1 MKIFPQSAARCFP
14 TQYLHADLLV
24 AGGGLAGLCAA
35 LAAARDGLQVVLIQ
49 DRPVLGGNA
58 SSEVRLWANGAT
70 SHMGNNNRW
79 AREGGIM
86 GEIMEENL
94 WRNKEGNPVMFD
106 LVLLDLAKT
115 QQGLTLLLNTA
126 VYEVEKEQQR
136 ITHVSAFNP
145 INETFYIV
153 SAEQFCDATGDGVLG
168 FLAGAEYR
176 EGAEDAEELDE
187 KMAPGD
193 NFGHKLGH
201 SIYFYTKQTAGPV
214 NFIPPSFALKDITD
228 IPRYK
233 RLTSTLNGCDLWW
246 LEWGGR
252 LDTVH
257 ESEEIKWELWK
268 IVWGVW
274 DHIKNSGQFP
284 EAENMT
290 IEWVGAIPGKRESR
304 RFVGDHLLCQQDIIE
319 QRDHYDAVAYGGWS
333 IDLHPADG
341 VYSTHDGCRQFH
353 SKGTYT
359 IPFRS
364 LYSRTL
370 DNLLLTGRL
379 ISASHVAFGS
389 ARVMCTCGLL
399 GEVVGRA
406 AALCKTHN
414 LTPRELARPEHV
426 TALQQQLQRNGC
438 YIPRHWLSDPAQGA
452 TVSASSEYQL
462 TELAP
467 NGQWQPLAE
476 RMALLLPVQAGASLP
491 KITLRLRSTTPL
503 QLAVSL
509 LGSKRAGN
517 FTPDEQYDECI
528 LQLSPGEGEYALT
541 FNWQSARDQYLFLA
555 FDARDSVEIALT
567 DTHLPGMMTVFNSL
581 NARVAKHTRQVADG
595 DYGVDEFDFWLPRRH
610 PQQIM
615 PALRVSQ
622 PLAYWGAQNVLN
634 GRLRPEQ
641 QINAWSPAAND
652 NTPEIIWRWPTPQ
665 SLKQLTLVQDNDF
678 DNAMESV
685 QMGHPYAVTPHCIT
699 HYRLWADDRLLAE
712 VKANHHSVCQHCLD
726 EPLTATSIRLEI
738 LATAG
743 ALPAVYS
750 LNVS

>member
-1 MKIFPQSAARCFP
+1 MNIYPQTASRTFPSEQ
-14 TQYLHADLLV
+14 LHADLLV

-86 GEIMEENL
+86 GEILEENL

-106 LVLLDLAKT
+106 LVLLDRAKS
-115 QQGLTLLLNTA
+115 QPGLTLLLNTTI
-126 VYEVEKEQQR
+126 YELEKNQR
-136 ITHVSAFNP
+136 TLTQVSAFNA
-145 INETFYIV
+145 INETFYTV
-153 SAEQFCDATGDGVLG
+153 TADQFCDATGDGVLG

-176 EGAEDAEELDE
+176 EGAEEVDELGE

-201 SIYFYTKQTAGPV
+201 SIYFYTKQTNGPV
-214 NFIPPSFALKDITD
+214 NFVSPSFALKDITT

-257 ESEEIKWELWK
+257 QSEEIKWELWK

-274 DHIKNSGQFP
+274 DYIKNSGEFP
-284 EAENMT
+284 EAANMT
-290 IEWVGAIPGKRESR
+290 IEWVGVIPGKRESR
-304 RFVGDHLLCQQDIIE
+304 RFMGDHLLCQQDIIE

-359 IPFRS
+359 IPLRS
-364 LYSRTL
+364 LYSRSL
-370 DNLLLTGRL
+370 DNLFLTGRL

-399 GEVVGRA
+399 GDVVGRA
-406 AALCKTHN
+406 AALCKAYD
-414 LTPRELARPEHV
+414 LSPAELAQRDNV
-426 TALQQQLQRNGC
+426 GLLQQRLQASGC
-438 YIPRHWLSDPAQGA
+438 YIPRQWLQDPALGA
-452 TVSASSEYQL
+452 SVTASSEYAL
-462 TELAP
+462 HTLAP
-467 NGQWQPLAE
+467 NGHWHSLGE

-491 KITLRLRSTTPL
+491 DITFNLRSASQQAL
-503 QLAVSL
+503 EVSL
-509 LGSKRAGN
+509 LGSARSGN
-517 FTPDEQYDECI
+517 FTPDYQYASTTLHIEGKQEQTVHF
-528 LQLSPGEGEYALT
+528 P
-541 FNWQSARDQYLFLA
+541 WQSERDQYVFIA
-555 FDARDSVEIALT
+555 FEANAQVEIALT
-567 DTHLPGMMTVFNSL
+567 DTHLPGIMTVFNSL
-581 NARVAKHTRQVADG
+581 NTRVAKHTRQVVDG
-595 DYGVDEFDFWLPRRH
+595 DYGVDEFDFWLPRRRPH
-610 PQQIM
+610 QVM
-615 PALRVSQ
+615 PALHFSQ
-622 PLAYWGAQNVLN
+622 PLNCYRADNVLN

-641 QINAWSPAAND
+641 QANAWVPAPD
-652 NTPEIIWRWPTPQ
+652 DIKPILCWRWDAPQ
-665 SLKQLTLVQDNDF
+665 TFTCLTLVQDNDF
-678 DNAMESV
+678 DNAMETV
-685 QMGHPYAVTPHCIT
+685 QMGHFLPVTPHCIT
-699 HYRLWADDRLLAE
+699 HYRLWADDILLAE
-712 VKANHHSVCQHCLD
+712 ETNNHHSVREHRLSAPVTAQHV
-726 EPLTATSIRLEI
+726 RLEI
-738 LATAG
+738 MATAG
-743 ALPAVYS
+743 ALPAVYA
-750 LNVS
+750 LNIR

>member
-1 MKIFPQSAARCFP
+1 MKIFPQTDDRRFP
-14 TQYLHADLLV
+14 TRHLHADLAV
-24 AGGGLAGLCAA
+24 AGGGLAGLCAS
-35 LAAARDGLQVVLIQ
+35 LAAAREGLQVVLIQ

-106 LVLLDLAKT
+106 LVLLDLAKS
-115 QQGLTLLLNTA
+115 QPGLTLLLNTA
-126 VYEVEKEQQR
+126 VYEVEKEQQT
-136 ITHVSAFNP
+136 ITRLHAFNP
-145 INETFYIV
+145 INETFYSV
-153 SAEQFCDATGDGVLG
+153 TADQFCDATGDGVLG

-176 EGAEDAEELDE
+176 EGAEDGEELGE

-201 SIYFYTKQTAGPV
+201 SIYFYTRQTDGPV
-214 NFIPPSFALKDITD
+214 RFVPPSFALKDITA

-304 RFVGDHLLCQQDIIE
+304 RFIGDHLLCQQDIIE

-341 VYSTHDGCRQFH
+341 VYSTHEGCRQFH

-364 LYSRTL
+364 LYSRSL

-406 AALCKTHN
+406 AALCKAQN
-414 LTPRELARPEHV
+414 LTPRQLALREHIDG
-426 TALQQQLQRNGC
+426 LQQQLQASGC
-438 YIPRHWLSDPAQGA
+438 YIPRQWLRDPARGA
-452 TVSASSEYQL
+452 QVSASSEYLL

-467 NGQWQPLAE
+467 NGQWQSLSE
-476 RMALLLPVQAGASLP
+476 RMALLLPVQAGAQLP
-491 KITLRLRSTTPL
+491 DITVRLRARAPTLLT
-503 QLAVSL
+503 VSL
-509 LGSKRAGN
+509 LGSARSGN
-517 FTPDEQYDECI
+517 FTPDYQYDERI
-528 LQLSPGEGEYALT
+528 LPLADEAEQT
-541 FNWQSARDQYLFLA
+541 FAFRWQSERDQYVFVVFEA
-555 FDARDSVEIALT
+555 QEGVEIALT
-567 DTHLPGMMTVFNSL
+567 DTHLPGMMTLFNSL
-581 NARVAKHTRQVADG
+581 NARVAKHTRQLADG
-595 DYGVDEFDFWLPRRH
+595 DYGVDEFDFWLPRRRPH
-610 PQQIM
+610 QVM
-615 PALRVSQ
+615 PALRLSE
-622 PLAYWGAQNVLN
+622 PLDCFSAQNVLN

-641 QINAWSPAAND
+641 LANAWVPAAD
-652 NTPEIIWRWPTPQ
+652 DPAPEIVWRWPTPQ
-665 SLKQLTLVQDNDF
+665 TLNQLTLVQDNDF

-685 QMGHPYAVTPHCIT
+685 QMGHPSAVTPHCIT
-699 HYRLWADDRLLAE
+699 HYRLWADDTLLAE
-712 VKANHHSVCQHCLD
+712 VRDNHHSVCQHRL
-726 EPLTATSIRLEI
+726 ETPLTAASVRLEI

>member
-1 MKIFPQSAARCFP
+1 MNIYPQTGTRTFPSSQL
-14 TQYLHADLLV
+14 YADLLV

-35 LAAARDGLQVVLIQ
+35 LAAARDGLQVVLVQ

-86 GEIMEENL
+86 GEILEENL

-106 LVLLDLAKT
+106 LVLLDLAKS
-115 QQGLTLLLNTA
+115 QPGLTLLLNTTIYA
-126 VYEVEKEQQR
+126 LEKTQNT
-136 ITHVSAFNP
+136 ITQVSAFNA
-145 INETFYIV
+145 INETFYTV
-153 SAEQFCDATGDGVLG
+153 TADQFCDATGDGVLG

-176 EGAEDAEELDE
+176 EGAEEVEELGE

-214 NFIPPSFALKDITD
+214 NFVPPSFALQDITA

-274 DHIKNSGQFP
+274 DYIKNSGEFP
-284 EAENMT
+284 EAANMT
-290 IEWVGAIPGKRESR
+290 IEWVGVIPGKRESR

-359 IPFRS
+359 IPLRS
-364 LYSRTL
+364 LYSHSL
-370 DNLLLTGRL
+370 DNLFLTGRL

-406 AALCKTHN
+406 AALCKNHQ
-414 LTPRELARPEHV
+414 LAPAQLAQRDRV
-426 TALQQQLQRNGC
+426 KLLQQQLQASGC
-438 YIPRHWLSDPAQGA
+438 YIPRQWLDDPAQGA
-452 TVSASSEYQL
+452 IVSASSEYVL
-462 TELAP
+462 TSLQP
-467 NGQWQPLAE
+467 NGEWHSLGE
-476 RMALLLPVQAGASLP
+476 RMAVLLPVKTGESLGE
-491 KITLRLRSTTPL
+491 ISVRLRSSSRESLTL
-503 QLAVSL
+503 SL
-509 LGSKRAGN
+509 LGSARSGN
-517 FTPDEQYDECI
+517 FTPDYQYDSGTVEVDGE
-528 LQLSPGEGEYALT
+528 QDYGFKFAWLSD
-541 FNWQSARDQYLFLA
+541 RDQYVFLA
-555 FDARDSVEIALT
+555 FDANANVEIALT
-567 DTHLPGMMTVFNSL
+567 DSHLPGIMTVFNSL
-581 NARVAKHTRQVADG
+581 NARVARHTRQVVDG
-595 DYGVDEFDFWLPRRH
+595 DYGVDEFDFWLPRRRPH
-610 PQQIM
+610 QVM
-615 PALRVSQ
+615 PALSFSQ
-622 PLAYWGAQNVLN
+622 PMTVYRPENVLN

-641 QINAWSPAAND
+641 QTNAWVPAVDDAHP
-652 NTPEIIWRWPTPQ
+652 TMRWQWSEPKT
-665 SLKQLTLVQDNDF
+665 LTALTLVQDNDF
-678 DNAMESV
+678 DNAMETV
-685 QMGHPYAVTPHCIT
+685 QMGHFLPVTPHCIT
-699 HYRLWADDRLLAE
+699 HYRLWADDALLAE
-712 VKANHHSVCQHCLD
+712 VTSNHHSVCEHRLPSSVAVR
-726 EPLTATSIRLEI
+726 EVRLEI

-750 LNVS
+750 LNIH

>member
-1 MKIFPQSAARCFP
+1 MNIYPQTESRTFPRQ
-14 TQYLHADLLV
+14 TLHADLVV

-49 DRPVLGGNA
+49 DRPVVGGNA
-58 SSEVRLWANGAT
+58 SSEVGMWGNGAT

-86 GEIMEENL
+86 GEILEENL

-106 LVLLDLAKT
+106 LVLLDMAKS
-115 QQGLTLLLNTA
+115 QPGLTLLLNTT
-126 VYEVEKEQQR
+126 VYDLQKEGQR
-136 ITHVSAFNP
+136 ITGVSAFNA
-145 INETFYIV
+145 INETFYSV
-153 SAEQFCDATGDGVLG
+153 TADQFCDATGDGVLG

-176 EGAEDAEELDE
+176 EGAEEVEELGE

-214 NFIPPSFALKDITD
+214 NFVPPSFALKDITA

-257 ESEEIKWELWK
+257 QSEEIKWELWK

-274 DHIKNSGQFP
+274 DHIKNSGAFP

-290 IEWVGAIPGKRESR
+290 IEWVGVIPGKRESR
-304 RFVGDHLLCQQDIIE
+304 RFMGEYILCQHDIIK
-319 QRDHYDAVAYGGWS
+319 QHDHYDAVGYGGWS

-359 IPFRS
+359 IPLRT
-364 LYSRTL
+364 LYSRSL
-370 DNLLLTGRL
+370 DNLFLTGRL

-406 AALCKTHN
+406 AALCRTEK
-414 LTPRELARPEHV
+414 LMPRELAQREHV
-426 TALQQQLQRNGC
+426 GLLQQRLQQRGC
-438 YIPRHWLSDPAQGA
+438 YIPRQWLQDPAQGA
-452 TVSASSEYQL
+452 TVTASSEYAL
-462 TELAP
+462 HALAH
-467 NGQWQPLAE
+467 NGQWHSLGE
-476 RMALLLPVQAGASLP
+476 RMALLLPVKTGEKLP
-491 KITLRLRSTTPL
+491 EISVRLRASAPRSLT
-503 QLAVSL
+503 VSL
-509 LGSKRAGN
+509 LGSARSGN
-517 FTPDEQYDECI
+517 FTPDYQYDACTLQVASEEEYSLRFAWQSDREQYV
-528 LQLSPGEGEYALT
+528 
-541 FNWQSARDQYLFLA
+541 FLA
-555 FDARDSVEIALT
+555 FDADAEIEIALT
-567 DTHLPGMMTVFNSL
+567 DAALPGIMTVFNSL

-595 DYGVDEFDFWLPRRH
+595 DYGVDEFDFWLPRRRPH
-610 PQQIM
+610 QVL
-615 PALRVSQ
+615 PALRFSQ
-622 PLAYWGAQNVLN
+622 PLACYQAGNVLN

-641 QINAWSPAAND
+641 QTNAWVPAAD
-652 NTPEIIWRWPTPQ
+652 DRAPELRWQWDKAKTIA
-665 SLKQLTLVQDNDF
+665 SLTLVQDNDF
-678 DNAMESV
+678 DNAMETV
-685 QMGHPYAVTPHCIT
+685 QMGHVLSVSPHCIT
-699 HYRLWADDRLLAE
+699 HYRLWVDDSLIAE
-712 VKANHHSVCQHCLD
+712 VHNNHHSVCEHRLPAPA
-726 EPLTATSIRLEI
+726 EARSVRLEI
-738 LATAG
+738 VATAG

-750 LNVS
+750 LNVG

>member
-1 MKIFPQSAARCFP
+1 MNIYPQSDARAFP
-14 TQYLHADLLV
+14 VTCLQADLLV

-35 LAAARDGLQVVLIQ
+35 LAAARDGLNVVLIQ

-106 LVLLDLAKT
+106 LVLLDLAKS
-115 QQGLTLLLNTA
+115 QPGLTLLLNTA
-126 VYEVEKEQQR
+126 VYDLTKEGSR
-136 ITHVSAFNP
+136 LTAVKAFNA
-145 INETFYIV
+145 INETFYTV
-153 SAEQFCDATGDGVLG
+153 TASQFCDATGDGVLG

-176 EGAEDAEELDE
+176 EGAESPDELGE
-187 KMAPGD
+187 KMAPGEH
-193 NFGHKLGH
+193 FGHKLGH
-201 SIYFYTKQTAGPV
+201 SIYFYTKRTAEPV
-214 NFIPPSFALKDITD
+214 NFVPPSFALDDITA

-257 ESEEIKWELWK
+257 ESETIKWELWK

-274 DHIKNSGQFP
+274 NYIKNSGEFP
-284 EAENMT
+284 DADNLT

-304 RFVGDHLLCQQDIIE
+304 RFMGDHLLCQQDIIE

-359 IPFRS
+359 IPYRS
-364 LYSRTL
+364 LYSRSL
-370 DNLLLTGRL
+370 DNLFLTGRL

-406 AALCKTHN
+406 AAICHHRQWS
-414 LTPRELARPEHV
+414 PQALAQQSRIGE
-426 TALQQQLQRNGC
+426 LQQQLQSTGC
-438 YIPRHWLSDPAQGA
+438 YIPRQWLDDPAKGA
-452 TVSASSEYQL
+452 TVTASSEYSL
-462 TELAP
+462 STLEP
-467 NGQWQPLAE
+467 NGKWHSLAARMAILIPIRRGESLPAMRFQLRTHRPQPL
-476 RMALLLPVQAGASLP
+476 
-491 KITLRLRSTTPL
+491 T
-503 QLAVSL
+503 VSL
-509 LGSKRAGN
+509 LGSEKSGN
-517 FTPDEQYDECI
+517 FTPECRYDEVT
-528 LQLSPGEGEYALT
+528 LEVGEAQAYT
-541 FNWQSARDQYLFLA
+541 CRFDWQSDRDQYVFVA
-555 FDARDSVEIALT
+555 FNASDDIEIALT
-567 DTHLPGMMTVFNSL
+567 DTLLPGLMTVFNSL

-610 PQQIM
+610 PEQIF
-615 PALRVSQ
+615 PAIQLST
-622 PLAYWGAQNVLN
+622 PLDCFSGNNLLN

-641 QINAWSPAAND
+641 QTNAWSPAAD
-652 NTPEIIWRWPTPQ
+652 DPAPQ
-665 SLKQLTLVQDNDF
+665 VVWHWEAPQKIVSLTLVQDNDF
-678 DNAMESV
+678 DNAMETV
-685 QMGHPYAVTPHCIT
+685 QMGHYQAVTPHCIT
-699 HYRLWADDRLLAE
+699 HYRLWADNELIAE
-712 VKANHHSVCQHCLD
+712 VKHNHHSVCEHRF
-726 EPLTATSIRLEI
+726 EHPLFVQAIKLEI

-743 ALPAVYS
+743 ALPAVYA
-750 LNVS
+750 LNVR